1 MRPVPRRLRTSA
13 LAILLSAAVFAGACR
28 RGDTSARQAGSQPAS
43 PAAVDT
49 TIRSR
54 VDSVWTDTVSVE
66 GPPARRAPAP
76 PPPLETAREVLGPE
90 VRQAMIFQPGGS
102 TYIIAAMGLD
112 DFVPVPRPGHHVRTY
127 QIAFL
132 FWYNQAEWVEQI
144 PKLVVDDGLR
154 GPGGGTGG
162 WAERERDLA
171 PFWGVAD
178 ADGDGEPEAFASE
191 VMTDGRRYTLDL
203 YVFEPDQREVSRLS
217 VGGRLG
223 GTGLDSTR
231 RDYSPDTKGKA
242 GLRRWLAA
250 KADSLD
256 RIWQARREEAQNR

>member
-1 MRPVPRRLRTSA
+1 MRRAFA
-13 LAILLSAAVFAGACR
+13 LATLLSAASLAGACR
-28 RGDTSARQAGSQPAS
+28 RGDAPARPAGSQPAP

-49 TIRSR
+49 TVRTEG
-54 VDSVWTDTVSVE
+54 DSVRTDTVWAE
-66 GPPARRAPAP
+66 GPASPTPAPRAPAP

-90 VRQAMIFQPGGS
+90 VRQAMILQPGGS
-102 TYIIAAMGLD
+102 TYIVAAMGLD
-112 DFVPVPRPGHHVRTY
+112 DFVPAPRPGHHVRTY

-154 GPGGGTGG
+154 GPAGGTGG
-162 WAERERDLA
+162 WAERERELA

-223 GTGLDSTR
+223 GTGLDTTR
-231 RDYSPDTKGKA
+231 RDYSPGTEGKA

-256 RIWQARREEAQNR
+256 RIWRARREETQNQ